1 MAALNKA
8 NARANVAISIDDG
21 KTKKEVINLGNALP
35 AGFVPPPR
43 SIADIAAV
51 LDNEKPDPATLAKLK
66 DEADDEPD
74 PKQSVSDLAELYYE
88 RATARLL
95 LGRYA
100 EAAADAEKAL
110 AIASKGG
117 DPMLKQR
124 IRQFVGMQKKLVGD
138 LKGSIATFQQLF
150 AETDNRPGLGGWL
163 FNSLR
168 NIAEVVLLSGD
179 IAQAEG
185 YMRRLESKI
194 VEMRTSGIPQKRE
207 AYAQR
212 GRAFESDLES
222 VRAVLFEAR
231 GNYRDAEAA
240 YKKATD
246 YRRGWIQDSKKTDY
260 PPPESQIRQNVDS
273 DLLNVARMKAK
284 QGRLAEAE
292 VDARAVL
299 LNRLK
304 EQGKY
309 NPLTTQVRH
318 GSCRHSD
325 RARAIPRCRKT
336 DPLRA
341 GHPAHPRHQG

>member
-1 MAALNKA
+1 
-8 NARANVAISIDDG
+8 
-21 KTKKEVINLGNALP
+21 
-35 AGFVPPPR
+35 
-43 SIADIAAV
+43 
-51 LDNEKPDPATLAKLK
+51 
-66 DEADDEPD
+66 
-74 PKQSVSDLAELYYE
+74 
-88 RATARLL
+88 
-95 LGRYA
+95 
-100 EAAADAEKAL
+100 
-110 AIASKGG
+110 
-117 DPMLKQR
+117 
-124 IRQFVGMQKKLVGD
+124 MQKKLVGD

-212 GRAFESDLES
+212 GRAFELDLES

-292 VDARAVL
+292 ADARAVL

-309 NPLTTQVRH
+309 NPLTTRYVMGLAGILIEQGRYPDAEKLVRSALDIQRTLGIKDETQH
-318 GSCRHSD
+318 SAQILSQLGVSVDVPAKDPGSRSDICGAGQGDCRLGAGRQAGARAQWLAHLGALFFRAGRGRHCSCAGGLEAVGRPGRRASFRFRGGARHSGG
-325 RARAIPRCRKT
+325 RLFARKARCRC
-336 DPLRA
+336 DPRV
-341 GHPAHPRHQG
+341 QGGDPDPDGGIA

>member
-1 MAALNKA
+1 M
-8 NARANVAISIDDG
+8 
-21 KTKKEVINLGNALP
+21 
-35 AGFVPPPR
+35 
-43 SIADIAAV
+43 
-51 LDNEKPDPATLAKLK
+51 
-66 DEADDEPD
+66 
-74 PKQSVSDLAELYYE
+74 
-88 RATARLL
+88 
-95 LGRYA
+95 
-100 EAAADAEKAL
+100 
-110 AIASKGG
+110 
-117 DPMLKQR
+117 
-124 IRQFVGMQKKLVGD
+124 
-138 LKGSIATFQQLF
+138 
-150 AETDNRPGLGGWL
+150 
-163 FNSLR
+163 
-168 NIAEVVLLSGD
+168 VLLSGD

-231 GNYRDAEAA
+231 GHYRDAEAA

-299 LNRLK
+299 LTRLK

-309 NPLTTQVRH
+309 NPLTTKYVMGLAGILIEQ
-318 GSCRHSD
+318 GPL
-325 RARAIPRCRKT
+325 PRCRET

-341 GHPAHPRHQG
+341 RHPAHPRHQG